1 MSKRELLNP
10 RGHRTGLRRPEGQGT
25 RDAHRPARPLRPGRR
40 GRLRPAP
47 RKERR
52 AEKGRRGRAPGRKA
66 RQSPPRDRPGRRR
79 IEGVARGGQR
89 PARRGDAGRSRARA
103 DRRRDRSPALGG
115 RDRGREGRSRGR
127 NEKGPQGPGRRS
139 GSRERRHP
147 PALSRQG
154 GPGPA
159 PHSPRLASLL
169 LRNTMPETRILNLLK
184 KRREG
189 LDLDAIL
196 HELGLKRRDRA
207 KLEEEMRK
215 LHAQGDVRVF
225 RGRYRLAEK
234 TGVVR
239 GRFVT
244 ARPGFGFV
252 TPEGGGTDIFIPARY
267 AQGALPGD
275 EVTVV
280 VHENGKFG
288 KPEGRIERILKKKN
302 AGLLG
307 VYVERNGLPYLQAFD
322 SPSVDDIPLKHRSRL
337 KPEPGMIVEADRQT
351 LAITRVFG
359 HPDDPG
365 VDARVVIERY
375 GLRAEFPAEVR
386 EEAERIPDIDPA
398 QSLVDGRRDFRD
410 WPTVTIDGEK
420 AQDFDDA
427 VSIRTLEDGW
437 LLGVH
442 IADVSHYVRPGSPLD
457 REAFERG
464 TSVYFPDLTLPMI
477 PERLSNGLCSL
488 RPREPKLTMS
498 ALMEIDREGRVRKAT
513 FTPSLIQTVHRLT
526 YTAVFK
532 IFEGDAAERERYAD
546 VVPDLLV
553 MRQAAEALRR
563 RRLADGSLDFD
574 LVEPELISEN
584 GKLLAVAAA
593 ERNEAHRLIEDFMVA
608 ANVAVATAFTV
619 RKRLA
624 IYRVHPAP
632 DVGDLEKLR
641 DVLLRFGLTLPDTAK
656 IRSKDLQRVLEKAK
670 GLPGEKFVGIQVLRA
685 MKIAVYSSKNV
696 GHYGLGQTD
705 YTHFTSPIRR
715 YPDLIVHRLLKSL
728 LRREPA
734 ESTELEPTA
743 VASSER
749 ERNAADAE
757 QSLVEWRILRLL
769 KGRLGDEFDGIVVDV
784 VKAGLL
790 VELNDFFV
798 TGLLPFASLG
808 GDYEPRPAG
817 RRLRPK
823 KKRKTFELGDPARV
837 ILVSCDLAL
846 RRMSFMPA
854 PDREEHRP

>member
-1 MSKRELLNP
+1 M
-10 RGHRTGLRRPEGQGT
+10 
-25 RDAHRPARPLRPGRR
+25 PA
-40 GRLRPAP
+40 
-47 RKERR
+47 
-52 AEKGRRGRAPGRKA
+52 
-66 RQSPPRDRPGRRR
+66 
-79 IEGVARGGQR
+79 
-89 PARRGDAGRSRARA
+89 
-103 DRRRDRSPALGG
+103 
-115 RDRGREGRSRGR
+115 
-127 NEKGPQGPGRRS
+127 
-139 GSRERRHP
+139 
-147 PALSRQG
+147 
-154 GPGPA
+154 
-159 PHSPRLASLL
+159 
-169 LRNTMPETRILNLLK
+169 TRILNLLK
-184 KRREG
+184 RHREG
-189 LDLDAIL
+189 LDLDGIL
-196 HELGLKRRDRA
+196 NELGLKRRDRA
-207 KLEEEMRK
+207 KLEDELRT
-215 LHAQGDVRVF
+215 LHTRGDVRIF

-252 TPEGGGTDIFIPARY
+252 TPEGGGDDIFIPARF
-267 AQGALPGD
+267 AQGAMPGD

-280 VHENGKFG
+280 VHEQGKFG
-288 KPEGRIERILKKKN
+288 KPEGRIERILKRKN

-307 VYVERNGLPYLQAFD
+307 VYVERNGLPFLQAFD
-322 SPSVDDIPLKHRSRL
+322 SPSIDDIPLKHRSRL

-351 LAITRVFG
+351 LAITRIFG
-359 HPDDPG
+359 RPDDPG

-375 GLRAEFPAEVR
+375 GLRAEFPADVR
-386 EEAERIPDIDPA
+386 EEAEGIPDLDPA
-398 QSLVDGRRDFRD
+398 AALEGRRDFRD

-427 VSIRTLEDGW
+427 VSIRVLPDGAW

-442 IADVSHYVRPGSPLD
+442 IADVSHYVKPGSALD

-498 ALMEIDREGRVRKAT
+498 ALMEIDREGRVRQAT

-526 YTAVFK
+526 YTSVFK
-532 IFEGDAAERERYAD
+532 IFEGDTEERKRYAD

-553 MRQAAEALRR
+553 MREAAEALRA
-563 RRLADGSLDFD
+563 RRLAEGSLDFD

-593 ERNEAHRLIEDFMVA
+593 ERNEAHRLIDDFMVA

-619 RKRLA
+619 RKRPA

-632 DVGDLEKLR
+632 DAGDLEKLR
-641 DVLLRFGLTLPDTAK
+641 DVLLRFGLTLPDPARV
-656 IRSKDLQRVLEKAK
+656 RSKDLQRVLEKAK
-670 GLPGEKFVGIQVLRA
+670 SLPGEKFVGIQVLRA
-685 MKIAVYSSKNV
+685 MKIAVYSAKNV

-715 YPDLIVHRLLKSL
+715 YPDLVVHRLLKAL
-728 LRREPA
+728 LSHEPA
-734 ESTELEPTA
+734 ASEDLEPTA
-743 VASSER
+743 KASSER

-769 KGRLGDEFDGIVVDV
+769 KGRLGDEFDGMVVDV
-784 VKAGLL
+784 IKAGLL
-790 VELNDFFV
+790 VELNDYFV
-798 TGLLPFASLG
+798 TGLLPFSSLG

-823 KKRKTFELGDPARV
+823 RRRKTFELGDPVRV
-837 ILVSCDLAL
+837 TLVSCDLAL
-846 RRMSFMPA
+846 RRMSFVPA